1 MTNRFSRRQILSAGS
16 LTLAGSLTGTAAGLF
31 LGPPQLLAQGAA
43 SGDERIIKSGPL
55 CIDVHAHLWTDQYL
69 DLVESYGKKDTN
81 IQRGRDAGM
90 TEAEIDKRFA
100 TMDSAGVDLQVLSV
114 SPQSPHFANA
124 QHAVNAARTANDMY
138 AGAVHRWPKRFAA
151 FAALPLPHIDE
162 SLREMD
168 RAIGQLGMR
177 GVALTTDILGRSIA
191 DPAFMPLYEE
201 LNRRRSVLFI
211 HPTGNGA
218 YSPLIADYKII
229 WMIGAPI
236 EDTVAVLHLITQGIP
251 SRFPQMKIITAHVG
265 GALPMLLDRL
275 DSISTW
281 EYPQIPEKPSVAARR
296 MWYDTVAYGDV
307 PALRAAVDTLGA
319 GQLVLG
325 SDFPYENGDLYRRAV
340 TYIRDA
346 GLQQDDV
353 ARILARNASALLGY
367 E

>member
-1 MTNRFSRRQILSAGS
+1 MRNRFSRRQILKAVP
-16 LTLAGSLTGTAAGLF
+16 LTLAGAGLIF
-31 LGPPQLLAQGAA
+31 EPPQLFTQGAA
-43 SGDERIIKSGPL
+43 SGDQPKKNRPPL
-55 CIDVHAHLWTDQYL
+55 CIDVHAHLWTDEYL

-81 IQRGRDAGM
+81 IQRGRDAGV
-90 TEAEIDKRFA
+90 TQAEIDKRFA

-114 SPQSPHFANA
+114 SPQSPHFENKER
-124 QHAVNAARTANDMY
+124 AVTAARRSNDMY
-138 AGAVHRWPKRFAA
+138 AEAVRRWPTRFAA

-162 SLREMD
+162 SLKEID
-168 RAIGQLGMR
+168 RAIGQFGMR
-177 GVALTTDILGRSIA
+177 GAALTTDILGRSIA
-191 DPAFMPLYEE
+191 DSAFLAVYEE

-211 HPTGNGA
+211 HPSGNGA

-229 WMIGAPI
+229 WMIGAPV
-236 EDTVAVLHLITQGIP
+236 EDTVAVLHLITHGIP

-281 EYPQIPEKPSVAARR
+281 EYPEIAEKPSVAARR

-307 PALRAAVDTLGA
+307 PALRAAVDALGA

-340 TYIRDA
+340 TYVRDA
-346 GLQQDDV
+346 GLQQGDV
-353 ARILARNASALLGY
+353 TRILTSNASALLGL
-367 E
+367 